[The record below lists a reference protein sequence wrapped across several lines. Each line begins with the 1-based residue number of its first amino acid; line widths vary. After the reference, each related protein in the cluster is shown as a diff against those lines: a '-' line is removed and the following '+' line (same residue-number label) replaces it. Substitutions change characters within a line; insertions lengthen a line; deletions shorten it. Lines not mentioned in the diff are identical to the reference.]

1 MPNNRAIKE
10 IDQKSFLAF
19 VFMGKE
25 PPTTG
30 LKLTGHQQTVYD
42 LMKKGMTIM
51 EVVESTGYSR
61 GSVYDSLGKIRA
73 KGWLI

>member
-1 MPNNRAIKE
+1 MPNNRAMKE

-19 VFMGKE
+19 VFKGKE
-25 PPTTG
+25 PPSVG

-42 LMKKGMTIM
+42 LVKQGMTFKEIVI
-51 EVVESTGYSR
+51 EKGYTL
-61 GSVYDSLGKIRA
+61 GSVYDSVGKIRA